1 MMEFDVK
8 SGGSGANGFQSAGF
22 NSSTGNLRGDMQEVF
37 IRGRNLTETYH
48 RALVELENQGIIV
61 DCSDWDQRQKECA
74 MTVHI
79 EEPMAEPRISKLI
92 IGGAYDLQR
101 YVMEIVDGI
110 LDFKI
115 NAGWDYTYHDRFAKF
130 LPYIINELTRNR
142 ESRRAVISIR
152 DNEVDSRNKD
162 AACMQSIQFFIRSGK
177 LDLMVLF
184 RSNDLPEAFFFNAF
198 GLITL
203 QEKIAGKLGVAV
215 GTYTHRSNSM
225 HCYEKDFQLL
235 QNFVKAINE
244 RSADELCFNYK
255 GDWEEIMKAEIP
267 NINKLVDDLKIVN
280 GK

>member
-1 MMEFDVK
+1 
-8 SGGSGANGFQSAGF
+8 
-22 NSSTGNLRGDMQEVF
+22 MQEIF
-37 IRGRNLTETYH
+37 IKERSLTEAYH
-48 RALVELENQGIIV
+48 KALFELENRGSIL
-61 DCSDWDQRQKECA
+61 DCSDWDQKQKECA

-79 EEPMAEPRISKLI
+79 EEPLAEPRISKLI

-101 YVMEIVDGI
+101 YVMELVDGI

-115 NAGWDYTYHDRFAKF
+115 NAGWDYTYHDRFVKY
-130 LPYIINELTRNR
+130 LPYVCGELKRNR

-162 AACMQSIQFFIRSGK
+162 AACMQSIQFFIRNNK

-198 GLITL
+198 GLIML
-203 QEKIAGKLGVAV
+203 QEKIAGELGVKV

-225 HCYEKDFQLL
+225 HCYEKDFPLL

-244 RSADELCFNYK
+244 KQIEDLTYNYK
-255 GDWEEIMKAEIP
+255 DDWDEIMNAEIP
-267 NINKLVDDLKIVN
+267 NINKLVDDLK
-280 GK
+280 KQQTDD